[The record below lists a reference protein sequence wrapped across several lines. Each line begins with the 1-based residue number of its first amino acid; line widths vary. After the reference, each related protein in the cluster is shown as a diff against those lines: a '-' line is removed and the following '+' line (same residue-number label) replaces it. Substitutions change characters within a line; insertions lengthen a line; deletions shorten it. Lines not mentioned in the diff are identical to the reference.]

1 MAMFPML
8 VVTRII
14 HEVAEGALDGLHPPG
29 QFRADLRIVEELPDL
44 LPRDVG

>member
-1 MAMFPML
+1 MTMLPTL

-14 HEVAEGALDGLHPPG
+14 HEVAEGTLDGLQLRG
-29 QFRADLRIVEELPDL
+29 QSGADLRIVEELPDL